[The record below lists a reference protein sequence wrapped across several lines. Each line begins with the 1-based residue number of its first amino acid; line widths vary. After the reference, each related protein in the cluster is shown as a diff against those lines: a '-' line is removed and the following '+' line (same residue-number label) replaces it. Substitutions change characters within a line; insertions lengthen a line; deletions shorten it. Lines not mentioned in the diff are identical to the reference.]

1 MQLVRFERSNFALFC
16 PVTGRPVLDVN
27 QDPNTPTYLGSWS
40 ELEELDQPKA
50 LCAELDLA
58 WQEYRKTLGVSVLE
72 SQLLAFLE
80 SVDRPDWV
88 VFAIT
93 VYDNPD
99 REVWFTTW
107 TVLDLGWDPDQG
119 YL

>member
-1 MQLVRFERSNFALFC
+1 MQIVRFERSNFELFC
-16 PVTGRPVLDVN
+16 PVTGRPVLDEN
-27 QDPNTPTYLGSWS
+27 QDPNTPTFRGSWS

-93 VYDNPD
+93 VY
-99 REVWFTTW
+99 E
-107 TVLDLGWDPDQG
+107 
-119 YL
+119 